1 MRRPSRTRM
10 RATHLPLTLLPALER
25 PHRMNERDEQTQR
38 NGAHDTTADGAKGR
52 REGRARRLPDV
63 ETLSFEDAQA
73 ELDGVVAT
81 LEGGEIDLDRS
92 LALYER
98 GVALARHCQAL
109 LDSAALR
116 VERLRVPG
124 NESAQSES
132 FSIET
137 WTVSDE

>member
-1 MRRPSRTRM
+1 MSE
-10 RATHLPLTLLPALER
+10 LDDV
-25 PHRMNERDEQTQR
+25 NSR
-38 NGAHDTTADGAKGR
+38 NGAHDASLDGHKGR
-52 REGRARRLPDV
+52 REARARKLPDV

-81 LEGGEIDLDRS
+81 LEAGEIDLDRS

-109 LDSAALR
+109 LDSATLR

-124 NESAQSES
+124 NEPVAQDEGST
-132 FSIET
+132 IET
-137 WTVSDE
+137 WAPPDE